1 MKKLF
6 FAGALCMMLC
16 VCASGMAGT
25 MFNVCLSKECLTEQE
40 AANQA
45 IQTKPEG
52 FKVTR
57 QSVIPWNDAGE
68 RWSVLVELENVSEEA
83 ITIDDTW
90 LIACN
95 AREEELARWSVPA
108 IDGAFW
114 KTNRTV
120 RPGERVVLFA
130 GTDEVKTWITDW
142 ETKETV
148 EKTVSPAGLG
158 AVAEK
163 IRQAARLQVRFDA
176 RVASETKGHLENVEA
191 AKAWIADGKQ
201 HLETTDTFDSED
213 FVTLSVIVTD
223 REGRMLD
230 ALQDSVIHNAGMQKD
245 GRFSA
250 EKALAPYIGEE
261 MQKDVI
267 FEIEGY
273 KNPQKTVDNPGQ
285 I

>member
-16 VCASGMAGT
+16 VCATGMAGT

-57 QSVIPWNDAGE
+57 QSVIPWDDAGE

-90 LIACN
+90 LIAYN

-130 GTDEVKTWITDW
+130 GTDEVKTWIADW

-148 EKTVSPAGLG
+148 EKTVSPAGLS
-158 AVAEK
+158 AVAKK
-163 IRQAARLQVRFDA
+163 ILQAARLQIRFDA

-191 AKAWIADGKQ
+191 AKAWIADGKL
-201 HLETTDTFDSED
+201 HLETTDAFDPKG
-213 FVTLSVIVTD
+213 FTALSVIVTD
-223 REGRMLD
+223 SEGRMLD
-230 ALQDSVIHNAGMQKD
+230 ALQDSVADHPGLLED
-245 GRFSA
+245 GCFSA
-250 EKALAPYIGEE
+250 WKALAPYITEE
-261 MQKDVI
+261 MGQNAI
-267 FEIEGY
+267 FEVTGY
-273 KNPQKTVDNPGQ
+273 KIP
-285 I
+285 

>member
-16 VCASGMAGT
+16 VCATGMAGT

-163 IRQAARLQVRFDA
+163 IRQAARLQVQFDA

-191 AKAWIADGKQ
+191 AKAWIADGKL
-201 HLETTDTFDSED
+201 HLETTDAFDPKG
-213 FVTLSVIVTD
+213 FTALSVIVTD
-223 REGRMLD
+223 SEGRMLD
-230 ALQDSVIHNAGMQKD
+230 ALQGSVADHPGLLED

-250 EKALAPYIGEE
+250 WKALAPYITEE
-261 MQKDVI
+261 MGQNAI
-267 FEIEGY
+267 FEVTGY
-273 KNPQKTVDNPGQ
+273 KIP
-285 I
+285 

>member
-16 VCASGMAGT
+16 VCAMGMAGT
-25 MFNVCLSKECLTEQE
+25 TFNVCLSKECLTEQE

-57 QSVIPWNDAGE
+57 QSVIPWDDAGE

-95 AREEELARWSVPA
+95 ARKEEMARWSVPA

-148 EKTVSPAGLG
+148 KKTVSPAGLG

-191 AKAWIADGKQ
+191 AKVWIADGKL
-201 HLETTDTFDSED
+201 HLETTDAFDPKG
-213 FVTLSVIVTD
+213 FTALSVIVTD
-223 REGRMLD
+223 SEGRMLD
-230 ALQDSVIHNAGMQKD
+230 ALQDSVADHPGLLED
-245 GRFSA
+245 GCFSA
-250 EKALAPYIGEE
+250 WKALAPYITEE
-261 MQKDVI
+261 MGQNAI
-267 FEIEGY
+267 FEVTGY
-273 KNPQKTVDNPGQ
+273 KIP
-285 I
+285 

>member
-40 AANQA
+40 AANQT

-57 QSVIPWNDAGE
+57 QSVIPWDDAGE

-148 EKTVSPAGLG
+148 EKTVSPAGLS
-158 AVAEK
+158 AVAKK

-191 AKAWIADGKQ
+191 AKAWIADGKL
-201 HLETTDTFDSED
+201 HLETTDAFDPKG
-213 FVTLSVIVTD
+213 FTALSVIVTD
-223 REGRMLD
+223 SEGRMLD
-230 ALQDSVIHNAGMQKD
+230 ALQDSVANHPGLLED

-250 EKALAPYIGEE
+250 WKALAPYITEE
-261 MQKDVI
+261 MGQNAI
-267 FEIEGY
+267 FEVTGY
-273 KNPQKTVDNPGQ
+273 KIP
-285 I
+285 

>member
-40 AANQA
+40 AANQT

-57 QSVIPWNDAGE
+57 QSVIPWDDAGE

-130 GTDEVKTWITDW
+130 GTDEVKTWIADW

-176 RVASETKGHLENVEA
+176 RVASETKGHLENVET
-191 AKAWIADGKQ
+191 AKAWIADGKL
-201 HLETTDTFDSED
+201 HLETTDAFDPKG
-213 FVTLSVIVTD
+213 FTALSVIVTD
-223 REGRMLD
+223 SEGRMLD
-230 ALQDSVIHNAGMQKD
+230 ALQDSVADHPGLLED
-245 GRFSA
+245 GCFSA
-250 EKALAPYIGEE
+250 WKALAPYITEE
-261 MQKDVI
+261 MGQNAI
-267 FEIEGY
+267 FEVTGY
-273 KNPQKTVDNPGQ
+273 KIP
-285 I
+285 

>member
-16 VCASGMAGT
+16 VCATGMAGT

-45 IQTKPEG
+45 IQTEPEG

-83 ITIDDTW
+83 IVIDDTW

-95 AREEELARWSVPA
+95 AREEELVRWSVPA

-120 RPGERVVLFA
+120 RPGERAVLFA

-158 AVAEK
+158 VVAKK

-176 RVASETKGHLENVEA
+176 RVASETKGHLEKVEA
-191 AKAWIADGKQ
+191 AKAWIADGKL
-201 HLETTDTFDSED
+201 HLETTDAFDPKG
-213 FVTLSVIVTD
+213 FTALSVIVTD
-223 REGRMLD
+223 SEGRMLD
-230 ALQDSVIHNAGMQKD
+230 ALQDSVADHLGLLED
-245 GRFSA
+245 GCFSA
-250 EKALAPYIGEE
+250 WKALAPYITEE
-261 MQKDVI
+261 MGQNAI
-267 FEIEGY
+267 FEVTGY
-273 KNPQKTVDNPGQ
+273 KIP
-285 I
+285 

>member
-16 VCASGMAGT
+16 VCATGMAGT

-57 QSVIPWNDAGE
+57 QSVIPWDDAGE

-95 AREEELARWSVPA
+95 AREEELVRWSVPA

-191 AKAWIADGKQ
+191 AKAWIADGKL
-201 HLETTDTFDSED
+201 HLETTDAFDPKG
-213 FVTLSVIVTD
+213 FTALSVIVTD
-223 REGRMLD
+223 SEGRMLD
-230 ALQDSVIHNAGMQKD
+230 ALQDSVADHPGLLED

-250 EKALAPYIGEE
+250 WKALAPYITEE
-261 MQKDVI
+261 MGQNAI
-267 FEIEGY
+267 FEVTGY
-273 KNPQKTVDNPGQ
+273 KIP
-285 I
+285 

>member
-1 MKKLF
+1 MKKLV

-16 VCASGMAGT
+16 VCATGMAGT

-191 AKAWIADGKQ
+191 AKAWIADGKL
-201 HLETTDTFDSED
+201 HLETTDAFDPKG
-213 FVTLSVIVTD
+213 FTALSVIVTD
-223 REGRMLD
+223 SEGRMLD
-230 ALQDSVIHNAGMQKD
+230 ALQDSVADHPGLLED

-250 EKALAPYIGEE
+250 WKSLAPYITEE
-261 MQKDVI
+261 MGQNAI
-267 FEIEGY
+267 FEVIGY
-273 KNPQKTVDNPGQ
+273 KIP
-285 I
+285 

>member
-57 QSVIPWNDAGE
+57 QSVIPWDDAGE

-90 LIACN
+90 LIAYN

-130 GTDEVKTWITDW
+130 GTDEVKTWIADW

-148 EKTVSPAGLG
+148 EKTVSPAGLS
-158 AVAEK
+158 AVAKK
-163 IRQAARLQVRFDA
+163 IRQAARLQIRFDA

-191 AKAWIADGKQ
+191 AKAWIADGKL
-201 HLETTDTFDSED
+201 HLETTDAFDPKG
-213 FVTLSVIVTD
+213 FTALSVIVTD
-223 REGRMLD
+223 SEGRMLD
-230 ALQDSVIHNAGMQKD
+230 ALQDSVADHPGLLED
-245 GRFSA
+245 GCFSA
-250 EKALAPYIGEE
+250 WKALAPYITEE
-261 MQKDVI
+261 MGQNAI
-267 FEIEGY
+267 FEVTGY
-273 KNPQKTVDNPGQ
+273 KIP
-285 I
+285 

>member
-57 QSVIPWNDAGE
+57 QSVIPWDDAGE

-90 LIACN
+90 LIAYN

-120 RPGERVVLFA
+120 WPGERVVLFA

-158 AVAEK
+158 VVAEK

-191 AKAWIADGKQ
+191 AKAWIADGKL
-201 HLETTDTFDSED
+201 HLETTDAFDPKG
-213 FVTLSVIVTD
+213 FTALSVIVTD
-223 REGRMLD
+223 SEGRMLD
-230 ALQDSVIHNAGMQKD
+230 ALQDSVADHPGLLED
-245 GRFSA
+245 GCFSA
-250 EKALAPYIGEE
+250 WKALAPYITEE
-261 MQKDVI
+261 MGQNAI
-267 FEIEGY
+267 FEVTGY
-273 KNPQKTVDNPGQ
+273 KIP
-285 I
+285 

>member
-57 QSVIPWNDAGE
+57 QSVIPWDDAGE

-90 LIACN
+90 LIAYN

-130 GTDEVKTWITDW
+130 GTDEVKTWIADW

-148 EKTVSPAGLG
+148 EKTVSPAGLS
-158 AVAEK
+158 AVAKK

-191 AKAWIADGKQ
+191 AKAWIADGKL

-223 REGRMLD
+223 RKGRMLD

-273 KNPQKTVDNPGQ
+273 KNPQKTVDNPG
-285 I
+285 

>member
-57 QSVIPWNDAGE
+57 QSVIPWDDAGE

-83 ITIDDTW
+83 ITIDNTW

-130 GTDEVKTWITDW
+130 GTDEVKTWIADW

-158 AVAEK
+158 AVAKK
-163 IRQAARLQVRFDA
+163 IRQAVRLQVRFDA

-191 AKAWIADGKQ
+191 AKAWIADGKL
-201 HLETTDTFDSED
+201 HLETTDAFDPKG
-213 FVTLSVIVTD
+213 FTALSVIVTD
-223 REGRMLD
+223 SEGRMLD
-230 ALQDSVIHNAGMQKD
+230 ALQDSVADHPGLLED

-250 EKALAPYIGEE
+250 WKALAPYITEE
-261 MQKDVI
+261 MGQNAI
-267 FEIEGY
+267 FEVTGY
-273 KNPQKTVDNPGQ
+273 KIP
-285 I
+285 

>member
-191 AKAWIADGKQ
+191 AKAWIADGKL

-250 EKALAPYIGEE
+250 EKALAPYIGKK

-273 KNPQKTVDNPGQ
+273 KNPQKTVDNPR
-285 I
+285 

>member
-57 QSVIPWNDAGE
+57 QSVIPWDDAGE

-130 GTDEVKTWITDW
+130 GTDEVKTWIADW

-158 AVAEK
+158 AVAKK

-176 RVASETKGHLENVEA
+176 RVASETKGHLENVET
-191 AKAWIADGKQ
+191 AKAWIADGKL

-273 KNPQKTVDNPGQ
+273 KNPQKIVDNPG
-285 I
+285 

>member
-16 VCASGMAGT
+16 VCATGMAGT

-158 AVAEK
+158 VVAEK
-163 IRQAARLQVRFDA
+163 IRQAARLQVQFDA
-176 RVASETKGHLENVEA
+176 RVASETKGHLEKVEA
-191 AKAWIADGKQ
+191 AKAWIADGKL
-201 HLETTDTFDSED
+201 HLETTDAFDPKG
-213 FVTLSVIVTD
+213 FTALSVIVTD
-223 REGRMLD
+223 SEGRMLD
-230 ALQDSVIHNAGMQKD
+230 ALQDSVADHPGLLED
-245 GRFSA
+245 GCFSA
-250 EKALAPYIGEE
+250 WKALAPYITEE
-261 MQKDVI
+261 MGQNAI
-267 FEIEGY
+267 FEVTGY
-273 KNPQKTVDNPGQ
+273 KIP
-285 I
+285 

>member
-16 VCASGMAGT
+16 VCATGMAGT

-83 ITIDDTW
+83 IVIDDTW

-95 AREEELARWSVPA
+95 AREEELVRWSVPA

-158 AVAEK
+158 VVAKK
-163 IRQAARLQVRFDA
+163 IRQAARLQVQFDA
-176 RVASETKGHLENVEA
+176 RVASETKGHLEKVEA
-191 AKAWIADGKQ
+191 AKAWIADGKL
-201 HLETTDTFDSED
+201 HLETTDAFDPKG
-213 FVTLSVIVTD
+213 FTALSVIVTD
-223 REGRMLD
+223 SEGRMLD
-230 ALQDSVIHNAGMQKD
+230 ALQDSVADHPGLLED
-245 GRFSA
+245 GCFSA
-250 EKALAPYIGEE
+250 WKALAPYITEE
-261 MQKDVI
+261 MGQNAI
-267 FEIEGY
+267 FEVTGY
-273 KNPQKTVDNPGQ
+273 KIP
-285 I
+285 

>member
-16 VCASGMAGT
+16 VCATGMAGT

-57 QSVIPWNDAGE
+57 QSVIPWDDAGE

-90 LIACN
+90 LIARN
-95 AREEELARWSVPA
+95 ARKEELARWSVPA

-120 RPGERVVLFA
+120 RSGERVVLFA

-158 AVAEK
+158 AFAEK
-163 IRQAARLQVRFDA
+163 IRQAARLQVQFDA

-191 AKAWIADGKQ
+191 AKAWIADGKL
-201 HLETTDTFDSED
+201 HLKTTDAFDPKG
-213 FVTLSVIVTD
+213 FTALSVIVTD
-223 REGRMLD
+223 SEGRMLD
-230 ALQDSVIHNAGMQKD
+230 ALQDSVADHPGLLED
-245 GRFSA
+245 GCFSA
-250 EKALAPYIGEE
+250 WKALAPYITEE
-261 MQKDVI
+261 MGQNAI
-267 FEIEGY
+267 FEVTGY
-273 KNPQKTVDNPGQ
+273 KIP
-285 I
+285 

>member
-16 VCASGMAGT
+16 VCATGMAGT

-57 QSVIPWNDAGE
+57 QPVIPWNDAGE

-163 IRQAARLQVRFDA
+163 IRQAARLQVQFDA
-176 RVASETKGHLENVEA
+176 RVASKTKGHLERVEA
-191 AKAWIADGKQ
+191 AKAWIADGKL
-201 HLETTDTFDSED
+201 HLKTTDAFDPKG
-213 FVTLSVIVTD
+213 FTALSVIVTD
-223 REGRMLD
+223 SEGRMLD
-230 ALQDSVIHNAGMQKD
+230 ALQDSVADHPGLLED

-250 EKALAPYIGEE
+250 WKALAPYITEE
-261 MQKDVI
+261 MVQNAI
-267 FEIEGY
+267 FEVTGY
-273 KNPQKTVDNPGQ
+273 KIP
-285 I
+285 

>member
-57 QSVIPWNDAGE
+57 QSVIPWDDAGE

-130 GTDEVKTWITDW
+130 GTDEVKTWIADW

-158 AVAEK
+158 AVAKK

-191 AKAWIADGKQ
+191 AKAWIADGKL
-201 HLETTDTFDSED
+201 HLETTDAFDPKG
-213 FVTLSVIVTD
+213 FTALSVIVTD
-223 REGRMLD
+223 SEGRMLD
-230 ALQDSVIHNAGMQKD
+230 ALQGSVADHPGLLED
-245 GRFSA
+245 GCFSA
-250 EKALAPYIGEE
+250 WKALAPYITEE
-261 MQKDVI
+261 MGQNAI
-267 FEIEGY
+267 FEVTGY
-273 KNPQKTVDNPGQ
+273 KIP
-285 I
+285 

>member
-16 VCASGMAGT
+16 VCATGMAGT

-57 QSVIPWNDAGE
+57 QSVIPWDDAGE

-90 LIACN
+90 LIAYN

-148 EKTVSPAGLG
+148 EKTVSPVGLG

-191 AKAWIADGKQ
+191 AKAWIADGKL
-201 HLETTDTFDSED
+201 HLETTDAFDPKG
-213 FVTLSVIVTD
+213 FTALSVIVTD
-223 REGRMLD
+223 SEGRMLD
-230 ALQDSVIHNAGMQKD
+230 ALQDSVADHPGLLED
-245 GRFSA
+245 GCFSA
-250 EKALAPYIGEE
+250 WKALAPYITEE
-261 MQKDVI
+261 MGQNAI
-267 FEIEGY
+267 FEVTGY
-273 KNPQKTVDNPGQ
+273 KIP
-285 I
+285 

>member
-25 MFNVCLSKECLTEQE
+25 TFNVCLSKECLTEQE

-57 QSVIPWNDAGE
+57 QSVIPWDDAGE
-68 RWSVLVELENVSEEA
+68 RWSVLVELENVSEET

-163 IRQAARLQVRFDA
+163 IRQAARLQVQLDA

-191 AKAWIADGKQ
+191 AKVWIADGKL
-201 HLETTDTFDSED
+201 HLETTDAFDPKG
-213 FVTLSVIVTD
+213 FTALSVIVTD
-223 REGRMLD
+223 SEGRMLD
-230 ALQDSVIHNAGMQKD
+230 ALQDSVADHPGLLED

-250 EKALAPYIGEE
+250 WKALAPYITEE
-261 MQKDVI
+261 MVQNAI
-267 FEIEGY
+267 FEVTGY
-273 KNPQKTVDNPGQ
+273 KIP
-285 I
+285 

>member
-16 VCASGMAGT
+16 VCATGMAGT

-57 QSVIPWNDAGE
+57 QSVIPWDDAGE

-83 ITIDDTW
+83 ITIDNTW

-130 GTDEVKTWITDW
+130 GTDEVKTWIADW

-191 AKAWIADGKQ
+191 AKAWIADGKL
-201 HLETTDTFDSED
+201 HLETTDAFDPKG
-213 FVTLSVIVTD
+213 FTALSVIVTD
-223 REGRMLD
+223 SEGRMLD
-230 ALQDSVIHNAGMQKD
+230 ALQDSVADHPGLLED

-250 EKALAPYIGEE
+250 WKTLAPYITEE
-261 MQKDVI
+261 MGQNAI
-267 FEIEGY
+267 FEVTGY
-273 KNPQKTVDNPGQ
+273 KIP
-285 I
+285 

>member
-16 VCASGMAGT
+16 VCATGMAGT

-95 AREEELARWSVPA
+95 ARKEELVRWSVPA

-158 AVAEK
+158 AVAKK
-163 IRQAARLQVRFDA
+163 IRQAARLQVQFDA
-176 RVASETKGHLENVEA
+176 RVASETKGHLEKVEA
-191 AKAWIADGKQ
+191 AKAWIADGKL
-201 HLETTDTFDSED
+201 HLETTDAFDPKG
-213 FVTLSVIVTD
+213 FTALSVIVTD
-223 REGRMLD
+223 SEGRMLD
-230 ALQDSVIHNAGMQKD
+230 ALQDSVADYLGLLED
-245 GRFSA
+245 GWFSA
-250 EKALAPYIGEE
+250 WKALAPYITEE
-261 MQKDVI
+261 MGQNAI
-267 FEIEGY
+267 FEVTGY
-273 KNPQKTVDNPGQ
+273 KIP
-285 I
+285 

>member
-16 VCASGMAGT
+16 VCATGMAGT

-57 QSVIPWNDAGE
+57 QSVIPWDDAGE

-130 GTDEVKTWITDW
+130 GTGEVKTWITDW

-148 EKTVSPAGLG
+148 EKTVSPAGLS

-191 AKAWIADGKQ
+191 AKAWIADGKL

-273 KNPQKTVDNPGQ
+273 KNPKKTVDNPG
-285 I
+285 

>member
-16 VCASGMAGT
+16 VCATGMAGT

-40 AANQA
+40 AANQT

-57 QSVIPWNDAGE
+57 QSVIPWDDAGE

-163 IRQAARLQVRFDA
+163 IRQAACLQVRFDA

-191 AKAWIADGKQ
+191 AKAWIADGKL

-230 ALQDSVIHNAGMQKD
+230 ALQDSVADHPGLLED
-245 GRFSA
+245 GCFSA
-250 EKALAPYIGEE
+250 WKALAPYITEE
-261 MQKDVI
+261 MGQNAI
-267 FEIEGY
+267 FEVTGY
-273 KNPQKTVDNPGQ
+273 KIP
-285 I
+285 

>member
-16 VCASGMAGT
+16 VCATGMAGT

-57 QSVIPWNDAGE
+57 QSVISWNDAGE

-163 IRQAARLQVRFDA
+163 IWQAARLQVQFDA

-191 AKAWIADGKQ
+191 AKVWIADGKL
-201 HLETTDTFDSED
+201 HLETTDAFDPKG
-213 FVTLSVIVTD
+213 FTALSVIVTD
-223 REGRMLD
+223 SEGRMLD
-230 ALQDSVIHNAGMQKD
+230 ALQDSVADHPGLLED

-250 EKALAPYIGEE
+250 WKALAPYITEE
-261 MQKDVI
+261 MSQNAI
-267 FEIEGY
+267 FEVTGY
-273 KNPQKTVDNPGQ
+273 KIP
-285 I
+285 

>member
-57 QSVIPWNDAGE
+57 QSVILWNDAGK

-191 AKAWIADGKQ
+191 AKAWIADGKL

-250 EKALAPYIGEE
+250 EKALVPYIGEE

-273 KNPQKTVDNPGQ
+273 KNPQKTVDNPR
-285 I
+285 

>member
-16 VCASGMAGT
+16 VCATGMAGT
-25 MFNVCLSKECLTEQE
+25 MFNVCLFKECLTEQE

-83 ITIDDTW
+83 IVIDDTW

-95 AREEELARWSVPA
+95 ARDEELVRWSVPA

-142 ETKETV
+142 KTKETV

-163 IRQAARLQVRFDA
+163 IRQAARLQVQFDA
-176 RVASETKGHLENVEA
+176 RVASETKEHLEKVEA
-191 AKAWIADGKQ
+191 AKAWIADGKL
-201 HLETTDTFDSED
+201 HLETTDAFDPKG
-213 FVTLSVIVTD
+213 FTALSVIVTD
-223 REGRMLD
+223 SEGRMLD
-230 ALQDSVIHNAGMQKD
+230 ALQDSVADHLGLLED
-245 GRFSA
+245 GCFSA
-250 EKALAPYIGEE
+250 WKALVPYITEE
-261 MQKDVI
+261 MGQNAI
-267 FEIEGY
+267 FEVTGY
-273 KNPQKTVDNPGQ
+273 KIP
-285 I
+285 

>member
-57 QSVIPWNDAGE
+57 QSVIPWDDAGE

-130 GTDEVKTWITDW
+130 GTDEVKTWIADW

-158 AVAEK
+158 AVAKK

-191 AKAWIADGKQ
+191 AKAWIADGKL

-267 FEIEGY
+267 FEIAGY
-273 KNPQKTVDNPGQ
+273 KNPQKTVDNA
-285 I
+285 

>member
-16 VCASGMAGT
+16 VCATGMAGT

-83 ITIDDTW
+83 IVIDNTW

-95 AREEELARWSVPA
+95 AREEELVRWSVPA

-158 AVAEK
+158 VVAKK
-163 IRQAARLQVRFDA
+163 IRQAARLQVQFDA
-176 RVASETKGHLENVEA
+176 RVASETKGHLEKVEA
-191 AKAWIADGKQ
+191 AKAWIADGKL
-201 HLETTDTFDSED
+201 HLETTDAFDPKG
-213 FVTLSVIVTD
+213 FTALSVIVTD
-223 REGRMLD
+223 SEGRMLD
-230 ALQDSVIHNAGMQKD
+230 ALQDSVADHPGLLED
-245 GRFSA
+245 GCFSA
-250 EKALAPYIGEE
+250 WKALAPYITEE
-261 MQKDVI
+261 MGQNAI
-267 FEIEGY
+267 FEVTGY
-273 KNPQKTVDNPGQ
+273 KIP
-285 I
+285 

>member
-16 VCASGMAGT
+16 VCATGTAGT
-25 MFNVCLSKECLTEQE
+25 TFNVCLSKECLTEQE

-57 QSVIPWNDAGE
+57 QSVIPWDDAGE

-191 AKAWIADGKQ
+191 AKAWIADGKL
-201 HLETTDTFDSED
+201 HLETTDAFDPKG
-213 FVTLSVIVTD
+213 FTALSVIVTD
-223 REGRMLD
+223 SEGRMLD
-230 ALQDSVIHNAGMQKD
+230 ALQGSVADHPGLLED

-250 EKALAPYIGEE
+250 WKALAPYITEE
-261 MQKDVI
+261 MGQNAI
-267 FEIEGY
+267 FEVTGY
-273 KNPQKTVDNPGQ
+273 KIP
-285 I
+285 

>member
-40 AANQA
+40 AANQT

-57 QSVIPWNDAGE
+57 QSVIPWDDAGE

-130 GTDEVKTWITDW
+130 GTDEVKTWIADW

-163 IRQAARLQVRFDA
+163 IRQAARLQVQFDA
-176 RVASETKGHLENVEA
+176 RVASETKGHLERVET
-191 AKAWIADGKQ
+191 AKAWIADGKL
-201 HLETTDTFDSED
+201 HLETTDAFDPKG
-213 FVTLSVIVTD
+213 FTALSVIVTD
-223 REGRMLD
+223 SEGRMLD
-230 ALQDSVIHNAGMQKD
+230 ALQDSVANHPGLLED

-250 EKALAPYIGEE
+250 WKALAPYITEE
-261 MQKDVI
+261 MGQNAI
-267 FEIEGY
+267 FEVTGY
-273 KNPQKTVDNPGQ
+273 KIP
-285 I
+285 

>member
-57 QSVIPWNDAGE
+57 QSVIPWDDAGE

-148 EKTVSPAGLG
+148 EKTVSPAGLSV
-158 AVAEK
+158 VAKK
-163 IRQAARLQVRFDA
+163 IRQAVRLQVRFDA

-191 AKAWIADGKQ
+191 AKAWIADGKL
-201 HLETTDTFDSED
+201 HLETTDAFDPKG
-213 FVTLSVIVTD
+213 FTALSVIVTD
-223 REGRMLD
+223 SEGRMLD
-230 ALQDSVIHNAGMQKD
+230 ALQDSVADHPGLLED
-245 GRFSA
+245 GCFSA
-250 EKALAPYIGEE
+250 WKALAPYITEE
-261 MQKDVI
+261 MGQNAI
-267 FEIEGY
+267 FEVTGY
-273 KNPQKTVDNPGQ
+273 KIP
-285 I
+285 

>member
-16 VCASGMAGT
+16 VCATGMAGT

-57 QSVIPWNDAGE
+57 QSVIPWDDAGE

-163 IRQAARLQVRFDA
+163 IRQAARLQVRFGA

-191 AKAWIADGKQ
+191 AKAWIADGKL
-201 HLETTDTFDSED
+201 HLETTDAFDPKG
-213 FVTLSVIVTD
+213 FTALSVIVTD
-223 REGRMLD
+223 SEGRMLD
-230 ALQDSVIHNAGMQKD
+230 ALQDSVADHLGLLED
-245 GRFSA
+245 GCFSA
-250 EKALAPYIGEE
+250 WKALAPYITEE
-261 MQKDVI
+261 MGQNAI
-267 FEIEGY
+267 FEVTGY
-273 KNPQKTVDNPGQ
+273 KIP
-285 I
+285 

>member
-57 QSVIPWNDAGE
+57 QSVIPWDDAGE

-163 IRQAARLQVRFDA
+163 IRQAARLQVRVDA

-191 AKAWIADGKQ
+191 AKAWIADGKL
-201 HLETTDTFDSED
+201 HLETTDAFDPKG
-213 FVTLSVIVTD
+213 FTALSVIVTD
-223 REGRMLD
+223 SEGRMLD
-230 ALQDSVIHNAGMQKD
+230 ALQDSVADHPGLLED

-250 EKALAPYIGEE
+250 WKALAPYITEE
-261 MQKDVI
+261 MGQNAI
-267 FEIEGY
+267 FEVTGY
-273 KNPQKTVDNPGQ
+273 KIP
-285 I
+285 

>member
-57 QSVIPWNDAGE
+57 QSVIPWDDAGE
-68 RWSVLVELENVSEEA
+68 QWSVLVELENVSEEA
-83 ITIDDTW
+83 ITIDNTW

-95 AREEELARWSVPA
+95 ARKEEMARWSVPA

-191 AKAWIADGKQ
+191 AKVWIADGKL
-201 HLETTDTFDSED
+201 HLETTDAFDPKG
-213 FVTLSVIVTD
+213 FTALSVIVTD
-223 REGRMLD
+223 SEGRMLD
-230 ALQDSVIHNAGMQKD
+230 ALQDSVADHLGLLED

-250 EKALAPYIGEE
+250 WKALAPYITEE
-261 MQKDVI
+261 MGQNAI
-267 FEIEGY
+267 FEVTGY
-273 KNPQKTVDNPGQ
+273 KIP
-285 I
+285 

>member
-16 VCASGMAGT
+16 VCATGMAGT

-57 QSVIPWNDAGE
+57 QSVIPWDDAGE

-130 GTDEVKTWITDW
+130 GTDEVKTWIADW

-163 IRQAARLQVRFDA
+163 IRKAARLQVRFDA

-191 AKAWIADGKQ
+191 AKAWIADGKL
-201 HLETTDTFDSED
+201 HLETTDAFDPKG
-213 FVTLSVIVTD
+213 FTALSVIVTD
-223 REGRMLD
+223 SEGRMLD
-230 ALQDSVIHNAGMQKD
+230 ALQDSVADHPGLLED
-245 GRFSA
+245 GCFSA
-250 EKALAPYIGEE
+250 WKALAPYITEE
-261 MQKDVI
+261 MGQNAI
-267 FEIEGY
+267 FEVTGY
-273 KNPQKTVDNPGQ
+273 KIP
-285 I
+285 

>member
-16 VCASGMAGT
+16 VCATGMAGT

-57 QSVIPWNDAGE
+57 QSVIPWDDAGE

-148 EKTVSPAGLG
+148 EKTVSLAGLG

-163 IRQAARLQVRFDA
+163 IRQAARLQVQFDA

-191 AKAWIADGKQ
+191 AKAWIADGKL
-201 HLETTDTFDSED
+201 HLETTDAFDPKG
-213 FVTLSVIVTD
+213 FTALSVIVTD
-223 REGRMLD
+223 SEGRMLD
-230 ALQDSVIHNAGMQKD
+230 ALQDSVADHQGLLED
-245 GRFSA
+245 GCFSA
-250 EKALAPYIGEE
+250 WKALAPYITEE
-261 MQKDVI
+261 MGQNAI
-267 FEIEGY
+267 FEVTGY
-273 KNPQKTVDNPGQ
+273 KIP
-285 I
+285 

>member
-40 AANQA
+40 TANQA

-57 QSVIPWNDAGE
+57 QSVIPWDDAGE

-130 GTDEVKTWITDW
+130 GTDEVKTWIADW

-158 AVAEK
+158 AVAKK

-191 AKAWIADGKQ
+191 AKAWIADGKL

-273 KNPQKTVDNPGQ
+273 KNPQKTVDNPG
-285 I
+285 

>member
-57 QSVIPWNDAGE
+57 QSVIPWDDAGE

-95 AREEELARWSVPA
+95 ARKEELARWSVPA

-130 GTDEVKTWITDW
+130 GTDEVKTWIADW

-191 AKAWIADGKQ
+191 AKAWIADGKL
-201 HLETTDTFDSED
+201 HLETTDAFDPKG
-213 FVTLSVIVTD
+213 FTALSVIVTD
-223 REGRMLD
+223 SEGRMLD
-230 ALQDSVIHNAGMQKD
+230 ALQDSVADHPGLLED

-250 EKALAPYIGEE
+250 WKALAPYITEE
-261 MQKDVI
+261 MVQIEI
-267 FEIEGY
+267 FEVTGY
-273 KNPQKTVDNPGQ
+273 KIP
-285 I
+285 